1 MLWVSVHAAHT
12 RIRLFLSFI
21 LFLSFSLSLA
31 MRPALFDAA
40 RAEIYFRNS
49 ILILFTVTMAK
60 TVVRKN
66 LSQMQQ
72 KRALFS
78 HFDGNECKWDPSRWN
93 IAARRWCWYHPFW
106 LIAYIAG
113 FPKIIIGCAIASL
126 RPIETNRWVIWL
138 FNHSLIAAI
147 NVFLSGLQ
155 ISMLLYKNIILGS
168 DAGP

>member
-1 MLWVSVHAAHT
+1 
-12 RIRLFLSFI
+12 
-21 LFLSFSLSLA
+21 

-78 HFDGNECKWDPSRWN
+78 HFDGNECK
-93 IAARRWCWYHPFW
+93 
-106 LIAYIAG
+106 
-113 FPKIIIGCAIASL
+113 
-126 RPIETNRWVIWL
+126 
-138 FNHSLIAAI
+138 
-147 NVFLSGLQ
+147 
-155 ISMLLYKNIILGS
+155 
-168 DAGP
+168 